1 MPLPPEVEFLGV
13 RGGAEAWALG
23 KVMVIMPRRR
33 DNWPDA
39 LREAW
44 YRRLQ
49 ANLTLR
55 CECGAIFTS
64 AAPNT
69 GQMRH
74 EANCP
79 AADERFAELLEAEG

>member
-23 KVMVIMPRRR
+23 KVMVIMPRRQG
-33 DNWPDA
+33 DWPA
-39 LREAW
+39 ELREAW

-55 CECGAIFTS
+55 CECGATFTS
-64 AAPNT
+64 ATPNT
-69 GQMRH
+69 GQMHH
-74 EANCP
+74 ESDCP
-79 AADERFAELLEAEG
+79 ASDERFVELLEAVG